1 MTNVIAEFLT
11 LYKNNNYEEREII
24 RNFLDEKDLLTRFN
38 SAENFFNTIH
48 REILIMFNVSKIFN
62 QDLDV
67 NPERFIQGYW
77 QVNYAHEVFNK
88 IDSKSYN
95 KKSHETNTRSGLI
108 QVYLYYF
115 GNCYLG
121 IRNFLLQDIPK
132 YDLVYRSNTN
142 KLQENREF
150 VLQRLQNRIL
160 QINKEEVLIDRK
172 NEVTKIIMQ
181 MNKVNHLMI
190 IGPLGIGKSK
200 LLRIIQKRFYP
211 EWNIFL
217 YSFIDNL
224 IIQTEYQI
232 ERMIV
237 DVFENRDF
245 EDRTKPLLLLF
256 DDIHFLPQ
264 KKLIYLFTTIIP
276 KINASY
282 NENVAELKIISASIL
297 ELNLQFQ
304 NTSNNLF
311 SKYFLQPFTRNELVE
326 LLDLKNID
334 IPADNLYDETFG
346 YPIFVSQVLERGEI
360 TQNLDW
366 YTMIQE
372 SMEWDPEIQMFL
384 NAICTFRYTDPLF
397 LQKFSSF
404 VNNEIELRDK
414 WGIPNRIFELSVS
427 IEYWKKVLH
436 MQSFI
441 SRITFDEKKLSNMI
455 HRISIILRKLVERH
469 MKNTNISLF
478 LDRHETASN
487 YYKQLFLSEKL
498 PLEKKQFPLIE
509 YIFHLKKLGL
519 NSEQIIKNVGN
530 VFESMRDFSSNTINS
545 FIEVFENKLRSD
557 EELKDE
563 LSEPIIEQII
573 YKIRID
579 SGDFNG

>member
-1 MTNVIAEFLT
+1 MPNVIAEFLT
-11 LYKNNNYEEREII
+11 LYKKNNYEDKEII
-24 RNFLDEKDLLTRFN
+24 KNFLDENDLLTRFK
-38 SAENFFNTIH
+38 SADYLFNTIH
-48 REILIMFNVSKIFN
+48 REILKMFSVSKIFD
-62 QDLDV
+62 QDLDLS
-67 NPERFIQGYW
+67 PERFNQDYW
-77 QVNYAHEVFNK
+77 QENFAQEVFNK
-88 IDSKSYN
+88 IKNKSYN
-95 KKSHETNTRSGLI
+95 KDSNETNTRRGLI

-115 GNCYLG
+115 GNCYIG
-121 IRNFLLQDIPK
+121 YEDFQFQDLPK
-132 YDLVYRSNTN
+132 YDIVHKYNPNT
-142 KLQENREF
+142 LQKNREF
-150 VLQRLQNRIL
+150 VLQRLQNKIL
-160 QINKEEVLIDRK
+160 SLNKEEVLIDREI
-172 NEVTKIIMQ
+172 EVTKIIMQ
-181 MNKVNHLMI
+181 MNKINHLMI

-200 LLRIIQKRFYP
+200 LLRIIKKRLYP

-224 IIQTEYQI
+224 IIQTDDQI
-232 ERMIV
+232 ERIILN
-237 DVFENRDF
+237 VFENRAF

-282 NENVAELKIISASIL
+282 NENVADLKIISASIL

-304 NTSNNLF
+304 NTKNNLF
-311 SKYFLQPFTRNELVE
+311 STYFLQPFTRNELAE
-326 LLDLKNID
+326 LLDLKNIN
-334 IPADNLYDETFG
+334 IPVDNLYDETFG

-360 TQNLDW
+360 TQNSDW
-366 YTMIQE
+366 YKLIQE
-372 SMEWDPEIQMFL
+372 SMEWDPDIQTFL

-427 IEYWKKVLH
+427 IEYWKKILH

-487 YYKQLFLSEKL
+487 YYKVLFLSEKL

-509 YIFHLKKLGL
+509 YIFHLKKLEL
-519 NSEQIIKNVGN
+519 NSEAIIKNVVN
-530 VFESMRDFSSNTINS
+530 VFQSMKDFSSDTIIS

-563 LSEPIIEQII
+563 LSETIIEQII
-573 YKIRID
+573 YKIRTV